1 MSEKNPHFI
10 ISKCSYDAVIFD
22 LDGVITKTA
31 ALHAAAWKKLFDQF
45 LKKREGKDF
54 QPFDPDKDYRR
65 YVDGKP
71 RSKGVKSF
79 LESRGIELP
88 EGEPDDGPHR
98 ETVYGLGKKK
108 NSFFHDALEKQGV
121 ETYDDAVDFLHKL
134 RIAGFKTAIISSSKN
149 CVPLLEAAQLLDQ
162 FDIKVDGVESEKL
175 GLEGKPDPDI
185 FLTAAQKLGINP
197 SRAMVVEDA
206 ISGVQAGKKGKF
218 GWVIGVDRTGHAAD
232 LVKNGANAAVADLGE
247 IGVVNASGEI
257 INSLHPAMDHLEEII
272 RKLLGKRPVIFLDYD
287 GTLTPIVDRPED
299 ALLADSVRQ
308 TLRELAEHCI
318 VAVISGRD
326 LPDVRKLVDLEN
338 IYYAGSHGFDIAGPE
353 GKRIE
358 HQLGKDFLPV
368 LDRAE
373 KSLKDLL
380 GDKISGV
387 QVERKKFSIAIH
399 YRRVKEDRVAEV
411 EKAVDRV
418 KKEHAG
424 LRQSSGK
431 KIFELQPDIDWNK
444 GKAILYLLEQLQMD
458 DSGVLPIYVGDDTTD
473 EDAFKVLGDRGLG
486 FSVQRGKKATAA
498 RYLLRNP
505 AEVEQFLRALI
516 PICRGERQ

>member
-1 MSEKNPHFI
+1 
-10 ISKCSYDAVIFD
+10 
-22 LDGVITKTA
+22 
-31 ALHAAAWKKLFDQF
+31 
-45 LKKREGKDF
+45 
-54 QPFDPDKDYRR
+54 
-65 YVDGKP
+65 
-71 RSKGVKSF
+71 
-79 LESRGIELP
+79 
-88 EGEPDDGPHR
+88 
-98 ETVYGLGKKK
+98 
-108 NSFFHDALEKQGV
+108 
-121 ETYDDAVDFLHKL
+121 
-134 RIAGFKTAIISSSKN
+134 TAIISSSKN

-162 FDIKVDGVESEKL
+162 FDTKVDGVESEEL

-185 FLTAAQKLGINP
+185 FLTAALKLGIKP

-218 GWVIGVDRTGHAAD
+218 GWVIGADRTGHAAD
-232 LVKNGANAAVADLGE
+232 LVENGANIAVADLGE

-257 INSLHPAMDHLEEII
+257 INSFCPALDHLEEII

-299 ALLADSVRQ
+299 AVLADDVRQ
-308 TLRELAEHCI
+308 TLRDLAEHCT

-358 HQLGKDFLPV
+358 HQLGKDYLPV
-368 LDRAE
+368 LDEAE

-380 GDKISGV
+380 EDKISGV

-399 YRRVKEDRVAEV
+399 YRRVKEDKVAEV
-411 EKAVDRV
+411 EKAVDKV
-418 KKEHAG
+418 KKEHAR

-444 GKAILYLLEQLQMD
+444 GKAILYLLEQLPLD
-458 DSGVLPIYVGDDTTD
+458 DSGALPLYVGDDTTD

-486 FSVQRGKKATAA
+486 FGVQRGKKATAA